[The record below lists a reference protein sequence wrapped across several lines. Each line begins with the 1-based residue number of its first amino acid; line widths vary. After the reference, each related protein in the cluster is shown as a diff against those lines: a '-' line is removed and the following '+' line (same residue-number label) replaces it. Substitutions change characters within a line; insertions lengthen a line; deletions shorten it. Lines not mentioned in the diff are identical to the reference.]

1 MHQIGLSMGL
11 LNTIHADKR
20 GPQLWHLNK
29 EGLFSLPGYWA
40 LALISVGL
48 TPYLHP
54 NTYKTKQD
62 QPATRLSP
70 RYTVTAHLH
79 VEGNAFDIDSRKYCC
94 LNSRRPRTVVYV
106 CVVFLL
112 QLVYDPAAGFL
123 NIMAEHQSSSA
134 AS

>member
-48 TPYLHP
+48 APYLHP

-79 VEGNAFDIDSRKYCC
+79 VEGNAFCIDIGKYCC
-94 LNSRRPRTVVYV
+94 LNSRQLRIVVSSVLSSWYNL
-106 CVVFLL
+106 CMTQ
-112 QLVYDPAAGFL
+112 QLA
-123 NIMAEHQSSSA
+123 SST
-134 AS
+134 